1 MRVLVRCRLRGMS
14 LRGRFLERLAQRIL
28 DTTGAPRAEL
38 SLELIGDRRMRRLNR
53 DYRGV
58 DCPTDVLSFPMS
70 VRRQALGVKRK
81 RAGDLSIVTPY
92 ALRLTPHEILGDVVI
107 SLPTAARQA
116 KGDGHSLDHEL
127 ATLLIHGILHLR
139 GYDHERGER
148 EARRMRRKERAVLRL
163 LGPLPRLVKGK
174 G

>member
-1 MRVLVRCRLRGMS
+1 MS

-81 RAGDLSIVTPY
+81 RAGDLSSVTPY
-92 ALRLTPHEILGDVVI
+92 ARDPLHSQEQRVPLAPHEMLGDVVI
-107 SLPTAARQA
+107 SLDTAARQA
-116 KGDGHSLDHEL
+116 
-127 ATLLIHGILHLR
+127 ATDRQPIDQAVVRLLIHGILHLR

-148 EARRMRRKERAVLRL
+148 EARRMRRKERAILRL
-163 LGPLPRLVKGK
+163 LGPIPKIVKMS
-174 G
+174 